1 LSKNHRQR
9 RDKESPSVK
18 ESKVMSKEKY
28 GKPAF
33 TLSLLHPKYWS
44 VWLGF
49 GLLALI
55 VNLLPYALL
64 LRIGRSIGAFSMR
77 FAHKRVHIAT
87 RNLELAFPQKNA
99 EEISHI
105 VRENFK
111 NTGMA
116 LIETGITWFWP
127 TWRFKRILRVKD
139 VDVLRQLQ
147 TEQRGALL
155 CCVHALNLEITA
167 RAFGVIGLAG
177 YGAYRPHSNPAY
189 EFIQYRG
196 RTRNGN
202 KLIYRTDIK
211 QMIRVLKQG
220 ERLFYL
226 PDQDYG
232 HNKSVFVPFF
242 AVEDTCTTTGTS
254 ILVYTSQCAIVPGS
268 GFRNANGKYEIIA
281 DKTIDGDYPKDDM
294 TAAAAYMNKYVEEVI
309 LRAPEQWMW
318 LHKRFK
324 SLPDEKLTNSR
335 YL

>member
-1 LSKNHRQR
+1 MKKRTHV
-9 RDKESPSVK
+9 DKPEFK
-18 ESKVMSKEKY
+18 L
-28 GKPAF
+28 A
-33 TLSLLHPKYWS
+33 LLHPKHWG

-49 GLLALI
+49 GLLALL

-64 LRIGRSIGAFSMR
+64 LRLGRAIGLLGMKLGKSRVSIAR
-77 FAHKRVHIAT
+77 
-87 RNLELAFPQKNA
+87 RNFELAFPNMA
-99 EEISHI
+99 PEEIEAK
-105 VRENFK
+105 VVENFK

-127 TWRFKRILRVKD
+127 TWRFKRLLVAKDISLLESLRDEGKGV
-139 VDVLRQLQ
+139 
-147 TEQRGALL
+147 LL

-167 RAFGVIGLAG
+167 RAFGVLGLQG

-202 KLIYRTDIK
+202 QLIYRRDLK
-211 QMIRVLKQG
+211 QMIRVLREG

-242 AVEDTCTTTGTS
+242 AVPEACTTTGTS
-254 ILVYTSQCAIVPGS
+254 ILHYTSQCAVITGS
-268 GFRNANGKYEIIA
+268 GFRNSAGKYEIIA
-281 DKTIDGDYPKDDM
+281 SPRIDLDYPKKDE
-294 TAAAAYMNKYVEEVI
+294 TAAAAYMNHYIEQVI

-324 SLPDEKLTNSR
+324 SLPDETQTNSR

>member
-1 LSKNHRQR
+1 
-9 RDKESPSVK
+9 
-18 ESKVMSKEKY
+18 MSKDKFNQA
-28 GKPAF
+28 PPF
-33 TLSLLHPKYWS
+33 SLSLLHPKYWG

-64 LRIGRSIGAFSMR
+64 LRLGQSIGRIGMR
-77 FAHKRVHIAT
+77 FGKSRVRIAR
-87 RNLELAFPQKNA
+87 RNLELAFPDMEQA
-99 EEISHI
+99 EIER
-105 VRENFK
+105 VVEENFK

-127 TWRFKRILRVKD
+127 TWRFKRILVAKD
-139 VDVLRQLQ
+139 VEILKQLDKQ
-147 TEQRGALL
+147 GKGALL

-167 RAFGVIGLAG
+167 RAFGVLGLQG

-202 KLIYRTDIK
+202 KLIYRTDLK
-211 QMIRVLKQG
+211 QMIRVLRQG
-220 ERLFYL
+220 HRLFYL

-242 AVEDTCTTTGTS
+242 AVEEACTTTGTS
-254 ILVYTSQCAIVPGS
+254 ILAYTSKCAIIPGS
-268 GFRNANGKYEIIA
+268 GFRNSAGQYEIIA
-281 DKTIDGDYPKDDM
+281 DKDIEPDYPKKDE
-294 TAAAAYMNKYVEEVI
+294 TAAAAYMNKFVEEI
-309 LRAPEQWMW
+309 IMRAPDQWMW

-324 SLPDEKLTNSR
+324 SLPDHNLTNSR
-335 YL
+335 YQ